1 MEWDPAGSVVVHR
14 PGVNAQ
20 VSGRRCADQN
30 RRSGPGTPLVQKS
43 STSPCTLSRAD
54 RGAHFF
60 AEPSDDEIGRI
71 FHEGLVTLS

>member
-1 MEWDPAGSVVVHR
+1 MEWDPAASVVVHR

-20 VSGRRCADQN
+20 VSVCGTRPD
-30 RRSGPGTPLVQKS
+30 RRSEPGTPLVRKS

-71 FHEGLVTLS
+71 VHEGLVTLS